1 MLFRQKRCLQSSYNL
16 KLNFIIDLLK
26 LILDWWTCLIFVI
39 FIFIKYNDIRY
50 VMSQEDKKYDC
61 QCGASFDTV
70 EELDKHNH
78 EAH

>member
-1 MLFRQKRCLQSSYNL
+1 
-16 KLNFIIDLLK
+16 
-26 LILDWWTCLIFVI
+26 LIFVI
-39 FIFIKYNDIRY
+39 FIFIKYEDIRY

>member
-1 MLFRQKRCLQSSYNL
+1 MYLLIQSNY
-16 KLNFIIDLLK
+16 
-26 LILDWWTCLIFVI
+26 FVI
-39 FIFIKYNDIRY
+39 FIKFNNSIYIL
-50 VMSQEDKKYDC
+50 MSQEGKKYDC